1 MKKRDVIVPEKA
13 KIEISFIE
21 DGYTKKKVIR
31 TTSRIKKY
39 ILEKIISQ
47 RHVLV
52 SYQIEMIQNE
62 KV

>member
-13 KIEISFIE
+13 KIEICFIE
-21 DGYTKKKVIR
+21 DGCAKKKVIR

-47 RHVLV
+47 RHLLM